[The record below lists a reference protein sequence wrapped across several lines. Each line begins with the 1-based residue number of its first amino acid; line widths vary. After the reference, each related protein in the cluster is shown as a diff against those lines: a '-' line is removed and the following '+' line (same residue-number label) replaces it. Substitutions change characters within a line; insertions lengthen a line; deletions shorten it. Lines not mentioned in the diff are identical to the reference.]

1 MELMVAAGTALW
13 LGLLTSISP
22 CPLTTN
28 IAAVSYLGRDVSS
41 TRRVVSSGIFYTI
54 GRTVT
59 YVGLAVLLLIG
70 LMSASPLSMAL
81 QSWIGWLVGPLL
93 AVAGVMLLV
102 EIPVGLP
109 GLGRWGE
116 RLAGRAAAAGAW
128 GAAAM
133 GTIFALTFCPVS
145 AALFFGSLIPLSI
158 EARSYL
164 LLPALYGVGTAA
176 PVVAFAVVVGC
187 GAHTLGRVLNRVV
200 AIERWARRITALA
213 LIAVGIYM
221 TLRYTLGLIGY

>member
-22 CPLTTN
+22 CPLTAN

-41 TRRVVSSGIFYTI
+41 TRRVVSNGVFYTI

-70 LMSASPLSMAL
+70 LMSPSPLSMAL
-81 QSWIGWLVGPLL
+81 QSWISRLVGPLL

-102 EIPVGLP
+102 QIPVGLP

-116 RLAGRAAAAGAW
+116 RLAARAAAAGAW

-133 GTIFALTFCPVS
+133 GAIFALTFCPVS
-145 AALFFGSLIPLSI
+145 AALFFGSLIPLSF

-176 PVVAFAVVVGC
+176 PVVAFAIVLGC
-187 GAHTLGRVLNRVV
+187 GAHTLGRVFNQVV
-200 AIERWARRITALA
+200 AIERWARRITAAA
-213 LIAVGIYM
+213 LVVVGIYM
-221 TLRYTLGLIGY
+221 TLRHTLGLID